1 MPPVGGLALAEKL
14 VHKSLVH
21 IRQLWHNAGF
31 SRHCPMLSVPIHQAK
46 GQLSELIRA
55 AEQGEQVVLTRH
67 GKPVVRLVA
76 EVQDLAATERE
87 RVAAQALD
95 DLRAFR
101 AAWPAPKGQA

>member
-1 MPPVGGLALAEKL
+1 
-14 VHKSLVH
+14 
-21 IRQLWHNAGF
+21 
-31 SRHCPMLSVPIHQAK
+31 MLSVPIHQAK

-76 EVQDLAATERE
+76 EVAGVDDTERE
-87 RVAAQALD
+87 RISAQALA

-101 AAWPAPKGQA
+101 AAWSTGDAP